1 MKSKRILI
9 VEDDLISA
17 QYLKTVL
24 EKEGFE
30 VTDIIDSG
38 EEAIK
43 RLNGCRPDLVLMDI
57 ILKDEVSGIEAAIR
71 HPECKTI
78 FLTAYAD
85 EEMMESAVDAKA
97 IAYLMKPYREKEIVT
112 TVKLA
117 LSQKKKAVS
126 EPAPRS
132 AITLENGFCFD
143 IRHDQL
149 EKDGSVLPLS
159 PTMLKLIRILS
170 LNRGNVVTHEAI
182 MAAVWD
188 GPRGDST
195 LRALVKRFRNS
206 IDKDLIV
213 SVSGIGY
220 MVR

>member
-17 QYLKTVL
+17 QYLKAVL

-43 RLNGCRPDLVLMDI
+43 RLNGCSPDLVLMDI

-97 IAYLMKPYREKEIVT
+97 IAYLMKPYREKEIIT

-117 LSQKKKAVS
+117 LSHEEKTVPTPLS
-126 EPAPRS
+126 S
-132 AITLENGFCFD
+132 NAITLENGFCFD

-149 EKDGSVLPLS
+149 EKDGTILPLS

-182 MAAVWD
+182 AAAVWNE
-188 GPRGDST
+188 PKSNST
-195 LRALVKRFRNS
+195 LRALVKRFRDS
-206 IDKDLIV
+206 IDEDLIV
-213 SVSGIGY
+213 SINGIGY